1 MVLPFITKHNQGG
14 KGLGVRRF
22 DRLEDFDAYVDGS
35 DFECPV
41 DGITLLQEY
50 VHPAEGYITRVEI
63 VGGEFL
69 YALTA
74 DTSAGFEL
82 CPADECEV
90 TGESFELCPAD
101 ALPAASLFHWRE
113 GFRDPIIDRYL
124 EFCRYWD
131 IGIAGFEF
139 IETEIGPVDILVNN
153 AGVIV
158 AAGYEER
165 EVASEADWDITFLVN
180 LKGLGTVID
189 TVSPHM
195 KERRYGKIVNI
206 ASIAARKGTLTSTPY
221 GASKAGVVNV
231 TQATALELAPFNI
244 NVNAICPGLLWT
256 DMWERI
262 AVRYR
267 SKDSMPDELTP
278 REVFDRFVKARTP
291 LGREQTPEDIGN
303 ATVFLASDA
312 AENIT
317 GQALNICGGFMM
329 N

>member
-1 MVLPFITKHNQGG
+1 MNVTDK
-14 KGLGVRRF
+14 V
-22 DRLEDFDAYVDGS
+22 AV
-35 DFECPV
+35 
-41 DGITLLQEY
+41 
-50 VHPAEGYITRVEI
+50 
-63 VGGEFL
+63 
-69 YALTA
+69 
-74 DTSAGFEL
+74 
-82 CPADECEV
+82 V
-90 TGESFELCPAD
+90 TGGG
-101 ALPAASLFHWRE
+101 R
-113 GFRDPIIDRYL
+113 GIGR
-124 EFCRYWD
+124 
-131 IGIAGFEF
+131 GIAIKLAQNGAHVVVADIVEENASD
-139 IETEIGPVDILVNN
+139 IAREVESIGKTSMACFLDVTDRQSVESMGESVINRFGQIDILVNN
-153 AGVIV
+153 AGVIG

-231 TQATALELAPFNI
+231 TQVTALELAPFNI